1 MNKITKEE
9 FEKLNKW
16 YYSPYFAIFLA
27 FFGVLYGIPLIIAIT
42 LQFIRQKKIKLL
54 MQQYQPLIGHE
65 EYVFGIID
73 YNSKLEEAKNNYS
86 KEIQNLEAKITS
98 IEKGYSEKVQ
108 TLEKSIKEK
117 ESDLNKNLAINVKNL
132 KIDIENLNE
141 EKQNLLNELDTLK
154 SEAIKKHFD
163 FADFENITSE
173 EYKNKLSISRINEE
187 NDLKNGKLLTISP
200 YIEDKKFI
208 ANNTKQIT
216 RLFNAECDN
225 VMNKVTIKNIDTSR
239 NKITRSFNSLN
250 KIFETDGIQLNQ
262 NWLQIKLDQLNTL
275 YLYEMKKNNEKDIQK
290 AIKEQM
296 VEEEKVRREIEKQ
309 KQKLEK
315 DQKQF
320 NNEVT
325 RMMKYL
331 QKTSN
336 EAEKELYMDKIR
348 ELEEKIKKLEEEKQV
363 VLDREM
369 NARAGFVYIISNI
382 GSFGENIYKIGMT
395 RRLEPMDRI
404 KELSSAS
411 VPFEFDVHA
420 MIFSDNAPELE
431 NILHQTFRDRSVNK
445 VNFRKEFFKVTLDE
459 IEDVVKRNYNKTVDF
474 IKVPT
479 AAEYRQT
486 LEIENNN

>member
-1 MNKITKEE
+1 M
-9 FEKLNKW
+9 
-16 YYSPYFAIFLA
+16 
-27 FFGVLYGIPLIIAIT
+27 
-42 LQFIRQKKIKLL
+42 
-54 MQQYQPLIGHE
+54 
-65 EYVFGIID
+65 
-73 YNSKLEEAKNNYS
+73 
-86 KEIQNLEAKITS
+86 EAKITS
-98 IEKGYSEKVQ
+98 IEKEYSEKVQ
-108 TLEKSIKEK
+108 TLEKNIKEK

-163 FADFENITSE
+163 FADFENVTSE

-187 NDLKNGKLLTISP
+187 NDLKNGNLLAISP

-336 EAEKELYMDKIR
+336 DAEKELYMDKIR

-431 NILHQTFRDRSVNK
+431 NILHQTFRERSVNK

>member
-1 MNKITKEE
+1 ME
-9 FEKLNKW
+9 FEDFLRWHNISLVLESMSSYVRGFA
-16 YYSPYFAIFLA
+16 YYNGESYLVTINARCCKCQQQTTAIHE
-27 FFGVLYGIPLIIAIT
+27 LIHIFENHFT
-42 LQFIRQKKIKLL
+42 CPQ
-54 MQQYQPLIGHE
+54 
-65 EYVFGIID
+65 EYA
-73 YNSKLEEAKNNYS
+73 EQCE
-86 KEIQNLEAKITS
+86 KEVQNLEAKITS
-98 IEKGYSEKVQ
+98 IEKEYSEKVQ